1 MFHSTQ
7 SDLSLPHSPLFSLF
21 KSSHYHSFVCF
32 FTAGASPGM
41 RTTPS
46 GANSGT
52 PRGLDPATI
61 QKAAAG
67 LSSSVFN
74 NLSAAA
80 AAAGHTTP
88 GVAGYR
94 QVMAQH
100 PVSLDI
106 VKD

>member
-1 MFHSTQ
+1 
-7 SDLSLPHSPLFSLF
+7 
-21 KSSHYHSFVCF
+21 
-32 FTAGASPGM
+32 M

-106 VKD
+106 VKDWWYLFIMIFKVESMLLFSVFFILITWFEIEH